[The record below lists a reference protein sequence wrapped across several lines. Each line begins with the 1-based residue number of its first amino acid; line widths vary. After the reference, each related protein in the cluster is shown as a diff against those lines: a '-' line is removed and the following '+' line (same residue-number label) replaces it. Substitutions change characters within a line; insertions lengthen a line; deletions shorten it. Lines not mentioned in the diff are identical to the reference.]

1 MATYCWWAAN
11 SCAICSSSLAT
22 NASAGIAPA
31 YPDARLGSPNMG
43 RRGGEG
49 DQTEE
54 ALLQGP
60 PALQALPGRPQAPR
74 GAGARGQGRRA
85 LHRRRRGEEEAAQ
98 GRSPLSP
105 PARALAPRSPSGR
118 PFAHHLAG
126 ALVLAQ
132 PEEARLAHAAGGGPL
147 READLRDE
155 LRADP
160 VHPRGARLDRLL
172 RTGGRELR
180 AG

>member
-74 GAGARGQGRRA
+74 GAGARGQGRRT
-85 LHRRRRGEEEAAQ
+85 LRRRRRGEEEAAQ
-98 GRSPLSP
+98 GRS
-105 PARALAPRSPSGR
+105 ALRSPAHGPASGR
-118 PFAHHLAG
+118 PIAHDLAG
-126 ALVLAQ
+126 AFVLAQ
-132 PEEARLAHAAGGGPL
+132 PEEAR
-147 READLRDE
+147 
-155 LRADP
+155 
-160 VHPRGARLDRLL
+160 
-172 RTGGRELR
+172 
-180 AG
+180 

>member
-31 YPDARLGSPNMG
+31 CPDARLGSPNMG

-49 DQTEE
+49 AQTEA

-85 LHRRRRGEEEAAQ
+85 LRRRRRGEEEAAQ
-98 GRSPLSP
+98 GRSPLRSP
-105 PARALAPRSPSGR
+105 ACCPARPAVVMFRANASGVAPARDRSSLRGSASLIEGEGPCYDVSG
-118 PFAHHLAG
+118 L
-126 ALVLAQ
+126 LV
-132 PEEARLAHAAGGGPL
+132 R
-147 READLRDE
+147 
-155 LRADP
+155 
-160 VHPRGARLDRLL
+160 VRG
-172 RTGGRELR
+172 
-180 AG
+180 